1 MTAKIVHIISNQP
14 HESNMLLQEK
24 RKKIMN
30 QWVMSQWAI
39 IKQI

>member
-24 RKKIMN
+24 RKKN
-30 QWVMSQWAI
+30 HESMSNESMSHH
-39 IKQI
+39 